1 MHVQC
6 FAMSKFKVNP
16 LSPVV
21 TAKQWVGSVVMATSW
36 LPEKETEAPPG
47 LCVLL
52 RLAHQ
57 YGRWS
62 RETVP
67 GGCGFGKHVHGIDK
81 VKKKLKQAHEGMEPS

>member
-1 MHVQC
+1 MYSVLQR
-6 FAMSKFKVNP
+6 VRVLP

-21 TAKQWVGSVVMATSW
+21 PAKQWVGSVVMATSW

-62 RETVP
+62 RETVS
-67 GGCGFGKHVHGIDK
+67 GGCGFGKHVHGVDK
-81 VKKKLKQAHEGMEPS
+81 VLKN